1 MRLLQFGMS
10 KHLSIRGAL
19 SRLVSAALSGE
30 EVVIAKAGK
39 PLVCLV
45 PYHDRHPVKRHPGT
59 GVGKF
64 SMTDDFDAPLPDEEL
79 RAGGEQC
86 TTTGSRTVVRGE

>member
-1 MRLLQFGMS
+1 MAVTENIYAAQT
-10 KHLSIRGAL
+10 HL
-19 SRLVSAALSGE
+19 SRLVAAALSGE

-45 PYHDRHPVKRHPGT
+45 PYHERHPVKRHPGT

-64 SMTDDFDAPLPDEEL
+64 SMSDDFDAPLPEEEL
-79 RAGGEQC
+79 GAWE
-86 TTTGSRTVVRGE
+86 T